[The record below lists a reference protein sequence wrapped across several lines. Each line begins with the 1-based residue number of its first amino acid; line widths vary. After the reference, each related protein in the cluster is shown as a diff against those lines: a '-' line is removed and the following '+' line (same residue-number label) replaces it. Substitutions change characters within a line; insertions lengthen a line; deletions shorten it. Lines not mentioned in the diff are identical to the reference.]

1 MIENLA
7 DVDVVLTPLA
17 DGIET
22 PMAVGLS
29 STKAA
34 SRKGKSQKPENRSSS
49 DGPSSKTVTAKRAD
63 TKTEAVLKKLRLARG
78 ATVEQIMEATG
89 WQAHSV
95 RGFLSAVVRK
105 KLGLSLVN
113 DVGKDGQRRYRVVAT
128 GDESA

>member
-1 MIENLA
+1 MIENLE
-7 DVDVVLTPLA
+7 DVDAVLAPLA

-29 STKAA
+29 STKAG
-34 SRKGKSQKPENRSSS
+34 SRNGKSQKPKNRSSS
-49 DGPSSKTVTAKRAD
+49 DGPTGKAVTARRAD

-89 WQAHSV
+89 WQVHSV
-95 RGFLSAVVRK
+95 RGFLSAVIRT
-105 KLGLSLVN
+105 KLGLNLVS
-113 DVGKDGQRRYRVVAT
+113 DVGTDSQRRYRVVAT